1 MVVYFVMLMTISLLW
16 VVGASYYFAVNEV
29 RDQAISGMQ
38 AQTVE
43 AVRAAT
49 TEIEKDFVAL
59 ELIANQENLER
70 MSWDEQKAILK
81 SQLRATNFL
90 DLGIVTLRGD
100 VTFTEGSTAN
110 VSDRPYFETALKGK
124 TCVSDVV
131 ISRVSGKP
139 EFVILTPIKG
149 TGGIKGFIMA
159 RRDAFKLSD
168 ITDQLG
174 YGENGYAYIL
184 NDTGVTVAH
193 PKRELVEKGFN
204 PVLAAEKDPAFKAV
218 ADLTKEIQT
227 VRKGH
232 YLYTYNDNDLI
243 ATFEPIKET
252 NWTLVITANEDEV
265 FERIPGMRTRI
276 LIIIAVQLTLGA
288 AFVYLIARSIAN
300 PIEDISKVASVI
312 ATLDITNDVPEK
324 HLNKKD
330 EIGVMSRSIQT
341 IVDRLREM
349 ILEIKNSSSQV
360 TGAAE
365 ELSSSATQSS
375 VAAEEI
381 SRAIEEISGGAQHQA
396 RLTENGCQK
405 SQLLERVVNKD
416 REDLDKMNRVSS
428 EVVVLIEGGLDSV
441 RKLSEVSEKTSEAT
455 LRVQKGIE
463 NTNISTMKIEKAS
476 QMIAS
481 ISGQT
486 NLLALNAAIEA
497 ARAGDAGRGFAVVA
511 EEIRK
516 LAEESTAS
524 TKTID
529 EVVSELQGNARDSV
543 AIMQELMTVMKEQE
557 ASIEQ
562 SKQKYLDINT
572 AITNSM
578 TSLEAINASSHEIVE
593 VKEMI
598 NDVLMEL
605 TGIAQEYGASTE
617 EVTASVEEQ
626 TASIEEIAAS
636 SERLSE
642 LAENLQSLIMKF
654 KV

>member
-227 VRKGH
+227 VHRGH

>member
-265 FERIPGMRTRI
+265 FARIPGMRTRI

>member
-1 MVVYFVMLMTISLLW
+1 MVVYFVLLMTISLLW
-16 VVGASYYFAVNEV
+16 VIGASYYFAVNEV
-29 RDQAISGMQ
+29 RSQAISGMQ
-38 AQTVE
+38 AQTAE
-43 AVRAAT
+43 AVKAAT

-59 ELIANQENLER
+59 ELIANQSDLQSMSLEAQR
-70 MSWDEQKAILK
+70 ALLK
-81 SQLRATNFL
+81 SYVRNTDFL

-110 VSDRPYFETALKGK
+110 VSDRPYFETAMKGK

-139 EFVILTPIKG
+139 EFVIMTPIKG
-149 TGGIKGFIMA
+149 SGGIKGFIMA

-204 PVLAAEKDPAFKAV
+204 PVVAAEKDPAFKNV
-218 ADLTKEIQT
+218 ADLTKKIQEEK
-227 VRKGH
+227 RGH
-232 YLYTYNDNDLI
+232 HLYAYNGNDLI
-243 ATFEPIKET
+243 ATFEPIRET

-265 FERIPGMRTRI
+265 FARIPGMRTRI
-276 LIIIAVQLTLGA
+276 LIIIVIQLVLGA

-341 IVDRLREM
+341 IVERLRE
-349 ILEIKNSSSQV
+349 IITEVRHSSSQV
-360 TGAAE
+360 TSAAE
-365 ELSSSATQSS
+365 ELSSSASQSS

-405 SQLLERVVNKD
+405 SQLLETVVNKD
-416 REDLDKMNRVSS
+416 REDLAILNKVSN
-428 EVVVLIEGGLDSV
+428 EVVTLIEDGLESV
-441 RKLSEVSEKTSEAT
+441 KTLSEVSEKTSEAT

-463 NTNISTMKIEKAS
+463 NTNISTIKIEKAS

-529 EVVSELQGNARDSV
+529 EVVSELQGNASDSV
-543 AIMQELMTVMKEQE
+543 AIMQELMNVMKEQE
-557 ASIEQ
+557 ASIQ
-562 SKQKYLDINT
+562 LSKQKYLDINT
-572 AITNSM
+572 AISNIM

-593 VKEMI
+593 VKELI
-598 NDVLMEL
+598 NGVLLEL

-642 LAENLQSLIMKF
+642 LAETLENLIMKF